1 MTSIPPNII
10 GSLFQTQISAQQSAQ
25 KSDAEKNKRLRD
37 SRDLARLS
45 DQQTHEVETADHA
58 ENLRVHPEE
67 EKPRDG
73 KDTEDM
79 WEEQGKNELLGLYT
93 PQGQP
98 SESEDEPSAPS
109 SSDGHIDLSA

>member
-25 KSDAEKNKRLRD
+25 KADAEKNKRLRD
-37 SRDLARLS
+37 SRELARLT
-45 DQQTHEVETADHA
+45 DQQTHEVENADHA

-73 KDTEDM
+73 KDTQDM
-79 WEEQGKNELLGLYT
+79 WEEQEKNELLGLYT
-93 PQGQP
+93 PQGTP
-98 SESEDEPSAPS
+98 AARPDEPEAQSGPDS
-109 SSDGHIDLSA
+109 HIDLSA